1 MENESLN
8 ERVINIKGNME
19 EINCLIRE
27 YKPFIASVV
36 ENHIGRY
43 VQYGAD
49 DELSVALIAF
59 HEAIEKYDIKKGNFL
74 SFARMTVKYRL
85 IDYYRKEQ
93 RVSGPIVLSE
103 PVQFKDEDEWEDLYI
118 DESVKEFTDKQNS
131 QMRRLEIQE
140 IKKELASW
148 GLTFS
153 DVAKSSP
160 KQKGTRRTY
169 LKAIEF
175 ILNTPEVLDI
185 IKKKKYLPVE
195 KIVTALKIP
204 RKRIERGRNY
214 IIAAVLILSGDYQ
227 YLNEYIEWR

>member
-74 SFARMTVKYRL
+74 SFARMTIKYRL
-85 IDYYRKEQ
+85 TDYYRKEQ
-93 RVSGPIVLSE
+93 RVSGPVVLSN
-103 PVQFKDEDEWEDLYI
+103 QSNLRMRMNGKT
-118 DESVKEFTDKQNS
+118 FT
-131 QMRRLEIQE
+131 
-140 IKKELASW
+140 
-148 GLTFS
+148 
-153 DVAKSSP
+153 
-160 KQKGTRRTY
+160 
-169 LKAIEF
+169 
-175 ILNTPEVLDI
+175 
-185 IKKKKYLPVE
+185 
-195 KIVTALKIP
+195 
-204 RKRIERGRNY
+204 
-214 IIAAVLILSGDYQ
+214 
-227 YLNEYIEWR
+227 